1 MKIQQ
6 IVMAVVSLFTVSIA
20 RAQYYYAPPP
30 GAPPPP
36 AYAPQGPPPGPG
48 FWGPSPSGQGPY
60 FRFGV
65 GPSFFQNGNLKGYSF
80 GSAPGLAGFTG
91 PTGKVSY
98 NVGVSGYGA
107 GGFAFNKYVG
117 LDFQTGYTWA
127 SINSVQNYS
136 QYNSSIGNIPFLG
149 NLTLSLPIPH
159 TNIIPYIGGGAGGS
173 DSIFDAHNFFPTG
186 NPGAEGINTIFGSE
200 DDVVFA
206 WQAFAGVRFQLD
218 PNISIGVGYDFFATG
233 NPTFSYPPS
242 PNLDVVFKGVRTHT
256 IMFTLQSNF

>member
-48 FWGPSPSGQGPY
+48 YWGPSPSGQGPY
-60 FRFGV
+60 FRAGI
-65 GPSFFQNGNLKGYSF
+65 GPSFFQDGTLKGYSF

-98 NVGVSGYGA
+98 DVGVSGYGA
-107 GGFAFNKYVG
+107 FGFAFNKYVG

-127 SINSVQNYS
+127 SIDSVQNY
-136 QYNSSIGNIPFLG
+136 YVHDASIGNIPFLG

-159 TNIIPYIGGGAGGS
+159 TNIIPYIGGGAGGA
-173 DSIFDAHNFFPTG
+173 DSIFDAHPLEEPVSGNFV
-186 NPGAEGINTIFGSE
+186 AGSE

-233 NPTFSYPPS
+233 NPTFSYPPG

-256 IMFTLQSNF
+256 IMFTLQSSF